1 MSQRRFSQNGQQALV
16 RAYQAAREM
25 GHAVIEPEHLL
36 LGVLGEES
44 ALLKEWNGLEKQAAA
59 EIFRRLG
66 KGEKTPSALSPRSA
80 AVIEQAAALSSPG
93 STVTARNLLC
103 ALLQ

>member
-59 EIFRRLG
+59 EVFRRLG
-66 KGEKTPSALSPRSA
+66 KGGKTPSSVCRCWNP
-80 AVIEQAAALSSPG
+80 AALRGRVCEENCSPERVLAAPAGSS
-93 STVTARNLLC
+93 S
-103 ALLQ
+103 

>member
-1 MSQRRFSQNGQQALV
+1 MNERRFSQNGQQALV

-80 AVIEQAAALSSPG
+80 AVIDGALDVQKKSQ
-93 STVTARNLLC
+93 
-103 ALLQ
+103 LQLFGELYEIQN